1 MEMGA
6 SPSLRDLPEPS
17 IELSNKSLM
26 AGFNALTELYVIVGK
41 VLRTVYAV
49 DAVESCK
56 ESVERT
62 QAQVA
67 SLDKELTDWCERL
80 PATFKSDPK
89 SPQQI
94 SLGALNLLHLKIL
107 CSSYYSALITLH
119 RNFLPTKRKGSPN
132 PNWASVPKAVFA
144 SRSCILLSLTTKEA
158 IPRSHHL
165 AFFTQALFSAAVI
178 ILLCARFA
186 TVESAARTASE
197 EVNTAL
203 VCLDGLDGA
212 WPGARKCKE
221 LLQELVEATRQAMR
235 VQVPGVG
242 RPGNVNGLVDPTPP
256 GVEKVQTVYNSFKR
270 AANEGEQPAE
280 APPEEPEAGPD
291 EKQPRKI
298 KGKPRSKSKPRRQ
311 SDSPSPPST
320 NGSGN
325 ASIGDMDMDYLV
337 HDPHEPQS
345 PSNQSARSLNNYVL
359 SQQQTPQSLM
369 KLAQSSPGSTYN
381 QGTPSVFGNSAGVPH
396 DWLPSP
402 TVDSFGNM
410 AQFNND
416 IFANVPPSLMSLS
429 QPQSP
434 IASHRFSNKGG
445 AIGDLSPPLS
455 SAAVPTFDFSSTNL
469 PFGGFDFL
477 QGFSTGTG
485 STNGGPAGGF
495 DAGNAAAWTDF
506 VGTGVFNNVPDQ
518 PFNLTEHDHEA
529 IIGMTNDGDD

>member
-1 MEMGA
+1 
-6 SPSLRDLPEPS
+6 
-17 IELSNKSLM
+17 M

-49 DAVESCK
+49 DAVEICK
-56 ESVERT
+56 EAVERT

-94 SLGALNLLHLKIL
+94 SLGAIL

-203 VCLDGLDGA
+203 LCLDGLEGA

-242 RPGNVNGLVDPTPP
+242 RPGSVNGLVDPTPP
-256 GVEKVQTVYNSFKR
+256 GVDKVQTVYNSFKR
-270 AANEGEQPAE
+270 AANEGEQPAQ
-280 APPEEPEAGPD
+280 ATPEEPETGPD
-291 EKQPRKI
+291 EKPLRKI
-298 KGKPRSKSKPRRQ
+298 KGKPRSKSKPRRM

-320 NGSGN
+320 NESAN
-325 ASIGDMDMDYLV
+325 ASVGEMDMDYLV

-345 PSNQSARSLNNYVL
+345 PSNQSTRSLNNYAL
-359 SQQQTPQSLM
+359 SQQSPQSLM
-369 KLAQSSPGSTYN
+369 KLAGSSPVSTYN
-381 QGTPSVFGNSAGVPH
+381 QGTPSVFGNSGSVPH

-402 TVDSFGNM
+402 TVDSFANM
-410 AQFNND
+410 TQFNND
-416 IFANVPPSLMSLS
+416 IFSNVPPSLMSLS

-434 IASHRFSNKGG
+434 LASHRFSNKGG

-469 PFGGFDFL
+469 PFTGFEFL

-485 STNGGPAGGF
+485 SANGGAAGGF
-495 DAGNAAAWTDF
+495 DAGNEAAWTDF

-518 PFNLTEHDHEA
+518 PFNLTEHDHEG